1 MIREFRPWRIFLLAA
16 PVSRLPSPW
25 LAKCE
30 PTFAPE
36 VFGGVKVQRFSAR
49 VCSKRTGHQERKKHR
64 DCGGGGYTG
73 ISPMANIFARGSRE
87 PAPVAMARKMRT
99 HIRARCFRGRES
111 SASFCASVFEAYGS
125 PRTKK
130 APRLR
135 CFVLGDPY
143 GNRTHVSS
151 VRG

>member
-1 MIREFRPWRIFLLAA
+1 M
-16 PVSRLPSPW
+16 SRLPSPW

-30 PTFAPE
+30 PTFANV
-36 VFGGVKVQRFSAR
+36 VFGDVKVQRVIAR

-64 DCGGGGYTG
+64 NRGGEEDTG
-73 ISPMANIFARGSRE
+73 ISPVANIFARGSRE

-99 HIRARCFRGRES
+99 HIRARGFRRRGDL
-111 SASFCASVFEAYGS
+111 ASFCASVFEAYGS